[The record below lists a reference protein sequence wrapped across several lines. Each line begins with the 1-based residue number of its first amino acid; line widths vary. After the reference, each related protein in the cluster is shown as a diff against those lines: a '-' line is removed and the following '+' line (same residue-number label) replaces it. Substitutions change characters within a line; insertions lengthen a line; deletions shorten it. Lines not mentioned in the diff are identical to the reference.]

1 MTQTSRSP
9 VAVLI
14 TLAVATLLI
23 LPAAAAPKK
32 SSKSTPAKSARQEP
46 KSRSAKE
53 RAKGTAKTK
62 SSAKGRDQ
70 SASKSKASAREREKS
85 AAKSKASARDTRAGR
100 RGSERASKNDRRSA
114 RDEKRERAS
123 AKRGDDRKSVRK
135 SSRSDDAVARSGRKL
150 SRRERLAEARRE
162 AERRRREEAAR
173 RAEIARQ
180 AAIARALAIAR
191 QRAADQALRDETA
204 ANILRD
210 DPTGEDPEVR
220 RVAVEALGER
230 AGSVVVMD
238 PKNGRVYAVVNQEWA
253 LRRGNVPCSTIK
265 LVTGMAGL
273 ADKVIDPV
281 QTVNISDGSYRLD
294 LTDSLAYSNNAYFQK
309 VGGYVGFERMMSYAR
324 EFGLGEKTGINHPNE
339 SAGRLPLLKTG
350 YAVNH
355 MSSHGDDIEVTT
367 VQLANMASA
376 IGNGGTLL
384 VPHLPRTPQESVT
397 FKAETRRR
405 LNVPQEHLRRLLP
418 GMIGAVTYGTGRNA
432 NDPTQTVAG
441 KTGTCTGQGS
451 KVGLFTSFAPVH
463 DARLAVAVVTRG
475 SGERG
480 RTASSV
486 AGKIYRGL
494 NHRFGNG
501 GAAPLLATDAL
512 APRPKIDPSKAAA
525 ISDEDR
531 EADAYVVS
539 EAAGEEKE
547 TNVRSTLAVPTK
559 PAGVTPSPARTPAT
573 TSTPTPPAP
582 TTSTPLWS
590 TPERPRRV
598 ESNTP

>member
-1 MTQTSRSP
+1 MILTSRSP
-9 VAVLI
+9 VASA
-14 TLAVATLLI
+14 LAVLALVTLLI
-23 LPAAAAPKK
+23 LPTYTIAAPKK
-32 SSKSTPAKSARQEP
+32 SSKPAPKKVARQE
-46 KSRSAKE
+46 KSRP
-53 RAKGTAKTK
+53 
-62 SSAKGRDQ
+62 AKGR
-70 SASKSKASAREREKS
+70 EKT
-85 AAKSKASARDTRAGR
+85 AAKSKSSTKSAKETRAER
-100 RGSERASKNDRRSA
+100 RERERADKSRNRRNESASKNDRRSA
-114 RDEKRERAS
+114 REEKRDRAS
-123 AKRGDDRKSVRK
+123 SKKEDVK
-135 SSRSDDAVARSGRKL
+135 SGRKL

-204 ANILRD
+204 TNILRD

-238 PKNGRVYAVVNQEWA
+238 PKNGRVYSVVNQEWA

-265 LVTGMAGL
+265 LVTGLAGL
-273 ADKVIDPV
+273 ADSVIDPV

-309 VGGYVGFERMMSYAR
+309 VGGYVGFDRMMGYAR

-339 SAGRLPLLKTG
+339 SAGRLPMFKSG

-355 MSSHGDDIEVTT
+355 MSSHGDDVEVTT
-367 VQLANMASA
+367 AQLANMASA

-384 VPHLPRTPQESVT
+384 VPHLPRTPQEGVR
-397 FKAETRRR
+397 FKTEVRRR
-405 LNVPQEHLRRLLP
+405 LNVPQEHLQRLLP
-418 GMIGAVTYGTGRNA
+418 GMIGAVTYGTGRSA
-432 NDPTQTVAG
+432 NDPTQTIAG
-441 KTGTCTGQGS
+441 KTGTCSGQGS
-451 KVGLFTSFAPVH
+451 KVGLFTSFGPVH
-463 DARLAVAVVTRG
+463 DARLAVAVITRG

-480 RTASSV
+480 RTAATV

-494 NHRFGNG
+494 NHRFGNRG
-501 GAAPLLATDAL
+501 GAPLLATDAL

-525 ISDEDR
+525 ISDEDK
-531 EADAYVVS
+531 ESDAYVVS
-539 EAAGEEKE
+539 EATNEAGE
-547 TNVRSTLAVPTK
+547 TNVRSTLSVPTRPTEVTTRPGIAA
-559 PAGVTPSPARTPAT
+559 PAASPAQ
-573 TSTPTPPAP
+573 
-582 TTSTPLWS
+582 

-598 ESNTP
+598 LTNTP

>member
-1 MTQTSRSP
+1 MILTSRSP
-9 VAVLI
+9 VAPA
-14 TLAVATLLI
+14 LAVLALVTLLI
-23 LPAAAAPKK
+23 LPTYTIAAPKK
-32 SSKSTPAKSARQEP
+32 SSKPAPKKVARQE
-46 KSRSAKE
+46 KSRP
-53 RAKGTAKTK
+53 
-62 SSAKGRDQ
+62 AKGR
-70 SASKSKASAREREKS
+70 EKT
-85 AAKSKASARDTRAGR
+85 AAKSKSSTKSAKETRAER
-100 RGSERASKNDRRSA
+100 RERERADKSRNRRNESASKNDRRSA
-114 RDEKRERAS
+114 REEKRDRAS
-123 AKRGDDRKSVRK
+123 SKKEDVK
-135 SSRSDDAVARSGRKL
+135 SGRKL

-204 ANILRD
+204 TNILRD

-238 PKNGRVYAVVNQEWA
+238 PKNGRVYSVVNQEWA

-265 LVTGMAGL
+265 LVTGLAGL
-273 ADKVIDPV
+273 ADSVIDPV

-309 VGGYVGFERMMSYAR
+309 VGGYVGFDRMMGYAR

-339 SAGRLPLLKTG
+339 SAGRLPMFKSG

-355 MSSHGDDIEVTT
+355 MSSHGDDVEVTT
-367 VQLANMASA
+367 AQLANMASA

-384 VPHLPRTPQESVT
+384 VPHLPRTPQEGVR
-397 FKAETRRR
+397 FKTEVRRR
-405 LNVPQEHLRRLLP
+405 LNVPQEHLQRLLP
-418 GMIGAVTYGTGRNA
+418 GMIGAVTYGTGRSA
-432 NDPTQTVAG
+432 NDPTQTIAG
-441 KTGTCTGQGS
+441 KTGTCSGQGS
-451 KVGLFTSFAPVH
+451 KVGLFTSFGPVH
-463 DARLAVAVVTRG
+463 DARLAVAVITRG

-480 RTASSV
+480 RTAATV

-494 NHRFGNG
+494 NHRFGNRG
-501 GAAPLLATDAL
+501 GAPLLATDAL

-525 ISDEDR
+525 ISDEDK
-531 EADAYVVS
+531 ESDAYVVS
-539 EAAGEEKE
+539 EATNEAGE
-547 TNVRSTLAVPTK
+547 TNVRSTLSVPTRPTEVTTRPGIAA
-559 PAGVTPSPARTPAT
+559 PAASPAQ
-573 TSTPTPPAP
+573 
-582 TTSTPLWS
+582 

-598 ESNTP
+598 LTNTP